1 MVDLNVA
8 RESRSLDIALLSLYF
23 PAGCLTVSGFDVLF
37 NKANFGYL
45 QYCLQCYCSIETKRL
60 QAVFFTSL
68 SKFIMVTL
76 MG

>member
-1 MVDLNVA
+1 MVDLNVE

-23 PAGCLTVSGFDVLF
+23 PARSLAVSGFDMVLMEPILI
-37 NKANFGYL
+37 NGNIV
-45 QYCLQCYCSIETKRL
+45 CYVIEALRPEDCKL
-60 QAVFFTSL
+60 FFISL